1 MKTSRAGST
10 KFWIPLLLILCIA
23 AGAGGYFLLGRYFQ
37 SHKQPVAAR
46 AVPVP
51 SGNAQEEDLFN
62 LRMFYPVGNHIEM
75 IEKVLPRRTKESAVI
90 EAVIEEYF
98 KGPGE
103 GLTSCIPQNVKL
115 LGLYKGA
122 DRILYVDLSDE
133 VRRNFQ
139 GDALQ
144 EYLLLRGLYESLIS
158 NLEDISDIKVLV
170 NGREIE
176 TLGGHVYLKYT
187 LKNAVSY
194 EYRGDEEISL
204 E

>member
-1 MKTSRAGST
+1 MKTSKPGSP

-23 AGAGGYFLLGRYFQ
+23 GGAGGYFFLGRYFRPQ
-37 SHKQPVAAR
+37 KQPVTAT

-51 SGNAQEEDLFN
+51 TGNAQEEDLFN
-62 LRMFYPVGNHIEM
+62 LRMFYPVGNRLEM
-75 IEKVLPRRTKESAVI
+75 IEKVLPRRTKKSAVI

-98 KGPGE
+98 KGPGQ

-122 DRILYVDLSDE
+122 DQILYVDLSDE

-158 NLEDISDIKVLV
+158 NLEDISDIKILV
-170 NGREIE
+170 DGREIE

-187 LKNAVSY
+187 LKTAVSY
-194 EYRGDEEISL
+194 EYKGDEEISL

>member
-1 MKTSRAGST
+1 MKINRLRSPG
-10 KFWIPLLLILCIA
+10 FWIPLLLAFCIA
-23 AGAGGYFLLGRYFQ
+23 GVGGYFLFIRYFQ
-37 SHKQPVAAR
+37 IEKRPAVA
-46 AVPVP
+46 VGGVP
-51 SGNAQEEDLFN
+51 SGSAQEEDLFN
-62 LRMFYPVGNHIEM
+62 LRMFYPAGNRLQM
-75 IEKVLPRRTKESAVI
+75 VEKILPRRTKESAI
-90 EAVIEEYF
+90 TEAVIEEYF

-103 GLTSCIPQNVKL
+103 GQASCIPQNVKL

-122 DRILYVDLSDE
+122 DQVLYVDLSDE
-133 VRRNFQ
+133 LRRNFQ

-158 NLEDISDIKVLV
+158 NLQDISDIKVLV
-170 NGREIE
+170 DGRESE

-194 EYRGDEEISL
+194 EYKGDEEISL